1 MIQRSAQVMP
11 TLDPDMGERLK
22 DEHRKPR
29 PAPGEEAKV
38 KLAVVVE
45 TPPPVQP
52 VPHQAPPLWVPW
64 ALHH

>member
-1 MIQRSAQVMP
+1 
-11 TLDPDMGERLK
+11 MGERLK

-64 ALHH
+64 ALHL